1 MQLPPDPVDDAAIWV
16 TVHWWTS
23 PRPLLPYLKRKFKLS
38 DAEAMDAF
46 RAASDVIIQGARR

>member
-1 MQLPPDPVDDAAIWV
+1 MSILPEHVDKAALWT

-23 PRPLLPYLKRKFKLS
+23 PRPLLPYLKRKFKLT

-46 RAASDVIIQGARR
+46 RAASDAIIRGRQR